1 MNLFSFIVTLTL
13 VLFSTGVM
21 SFISMATPIGPWIH
35 PTVMLISVMIFT
47 MFYKNNHHNI
57 ALTVI
62 GSSIGGI
69 LATALGF
76 SFPTLFFLDPL
87 LFNNLM
93 QSPIEFSLTLFF
105 LSLSAGLLGFFIAE
119 LFEHRFIIEQQL
131 AFPIGQLVHTMINAQ
146 NQFRQG
152 LYLIVGFIST
162 FIFCMFQDGIWRIKS
177 FIPRIINIL
186 APINIG
192 IIHIPAIQIEMFP
205 IYWAIGYITG
215 SLITVPLILGACSK
229 IFIVDVINNLFFS
242 HISSVS
248 FVLAFCSGMV
258 LCGAIIGMAD
268 LPKLIKNLIKEFSND
283 SFVTLRQVQGER
295 VDKITRIKALV
306 VSLSNH
312 ASNHMLEKINLSM
325 LCIILLNFAFFTY
338 FKFNPLLQLY
348 VIVFTC
354 ICAFQIATIAGKIG
368 LAQLGRFATF
378 VMVPAMFLFK
388 LSFMQIT
395 IIATYVEICGG
406 VTADLLFGKKLAH
419 LHGIS
424 SIRVKKYQLVG
435 IVFSSIAAGVIFWI
449 LINHFSLGSN
459 TLFVQRSQARALLI
473 NAINFNYY
481 VLFLGF
487 IFGYILKKI
496 KVNPM
501 LVLGGLLMPFN
512 ISLGLIIGSFFNY
525 VLKNKENWE
534 PFWSGVFA
542 SNSIWVLIKAL
553 I

>member
-21 SFISMATPIGPWIH
+21 SFISMATPIGPWIQ
-35 PTVMLISVMIFT
+35 PTVVLISIMIFSI
-47 MFYKNNHHNI
+47 FYRNNHHNI

-76 SFPTLFFLDPL
+76 SFPTLYFLDAPF
-87 LFNNLM
+87 FNNLM
-93 QSPIEFSLTLFF
+93 QSPIEFSLTICF
-105 LSLSAGLLGFFIAE
+105 LALSAGLLGYFIAE
-119 LFEHRFIIEQQL
+119 LFEHRFIVEQQL
-131 AFPIGQLVHTMINAQ
+131 AFPIGQLVHTMLIAQ
-146 NQFRQG
+146 NKFTQA
-152 LYLIVGFIST
+152 LYLAVGFVTT
-162 FIFCMFQDGIWRIKS
+162 FIFCILQDGIWKIKS
-177 FIPRIINIL
+177 FIPKIINVIPAIKL
-186 APINIG
+186 G
-192 IIHIPAIQIEMFP
+192 IIGIPAIQLEMFP

-229 IFIVDVINNLFFS
+229 IFIVDVINNLFFKDL
-242 HISSVS
+242 SSVS

-258 LCGAIIGMAD
+258 LCGALVGITD
-268 LPKLIKNLIKEFSND
+268 LPKLVKNFIREFKNKNNSESATNKN
-283 SFVTLRQVQGER
+283 SMF
-295 VDKITRIKALV
+295 
-306 VSLSNH
+306 
-312 ASNHMLEKINLSM
+312 EKISVFM
-325 LCIILLNFAFFTY
+325 VAIILLNIAFFTY
-338 FKFNPLLQLY
+338 FKFSPLLQIYIIL
-348 VIVFTC
+348 FSS
-354 ICAFQIATIAGKIG
+354 ICAFQIASIAGKIG

-378 VMVPAMFLFK
+378 VMVPAMFLFE
-388 LSFMQIT
+388 LSFLQLTM
-395 IIATYVEICGG
+395 IATFVEICGG
-406 VTADLLFGKKLAH
+406 VTADLLFGRKVAH
-419 LHGIS
+419 LGGICS
-424 SIRVKKYQLVG
+424 KRVKKYQLVG
-435 IVFSSIAAGVIFWI
+435 IVFSSIAAGIIFWI

-481 VLFLGF
+481 VLLLGF
-487 IFGYILKKI
+487 VFGYILKKI

-512 ISLGLIIGSFFNY
+512 ISLGLIIGSGFNL